1 MANRNAINPPRFHRP
16 TPPVSA
22 EARALVDGDKDFA
35 AFQARLN
42 AQINA
47 NTPTWRKVLY
57 NIKGLLRKGK

>member
-1 MANRNAINPPRFHRP
+1 MSRNAINPPPFRH

-22 EARALVDGDKDFA
+22 EARAIVEGDKDFA

-42 AQINA
+42 EHINK

-57 NIKGLLRKGK
+57 NLRKKFQ